1 MVKYQVNLKFKE
13 DGQSLNEIITKVLKI
28 ELENLLSRSMN

>member
-13 DGQSLNEIITKVLKI
+13 DGQSLNEIITSVFKI
-28 ELENLLSRSMN
+28 ELENLLGRSMN